1 MSLRSAPSAAVFG
14 ALLLLAGAPA
24 AAQTN
29 LIGYW
34 NPLFHEDVDERIPG
48 PSIGD
53 YLGLP
58 ITRRRAAAR
67 RSLGR
72 LAAVDARAS
81 MQAASVDVRFS
92 RRRRARIWED
102 RDEDTQQLVKIH
114 THIAWQEQHREI
126 WMDGR
131 PHPPEYAQHTW
142 QGFST
147 GSFEGDVL
155 VVKTTHLKAGWM
167 RRNGLPLSDRATM
180 TDRFHR
186 YGDLMTHVM
195 IVEDPVYLT
204 EPLVKTNGFLLQ
216 PAGTMTPYPCDP
228 VDRDRPRSG
237 LRAALLARTESVH
250 RRVRRGARPAARSD
264 ARRRR
269 DGAAGVRGDA
279 AMTAA
284 RTALALALVA
294 STLLAVRVQP
304 RSLLPQRRRR
314 RRSRAKRRRSISRAN
329 GSRSST
335 RTGAGA
341 WSRRRRA
348 TTRACR

>member
-1 MSLRSAPSAAVFG
+1 VNRASRLALRAGRAVTALVG
-14 ALLLLAGAPA
+14 AWLACTGGTTAI
-24 AAQTN
+24 AQTN

-58 ITRRRAAAR
+58 ITDAAR
-67 RSLGR
+67 LRAESWDASL
-72 LAAVDARAS
+72 LS
-81 MQAASVDVRFS
+81 MPEHQCKPHPSTYGFRGVGVL
-92 RRRRARIWED
+92 RIWED

-147 GSFEGDVL
+147 GSWDGDVL

-186 YGDLMTHVM
+186 YGDVMTHVM

-204 EPLVKTNGFLLQ
+204 EPLVKTNGFLLA
-216 PAGTMTPYPCDP
+216 PAGTMTPYPCEP
-228 VDRDRPRSG
+228 VIEVVREPGFVPHYLPGTNPFLREFGEHYG
-237 LRAALLARTESVH
+237 LP
-250 RRVRRGARPAARSD
+250 PAATRG
-264 ARRRR
+264 
-269 DGAAGVRGDA
+269 GAA
-279 AMTAA
+279 
-284 RTALALALVA
+284 TALPEFAE
-294 STLLAVRVQP
+294 TLR
-304 RSLLPQRRRR
+304 
-314 RRSRAKRRRSISRAN
+314 
-329 GSRSST
+329 
-335 RTGAGA
+335 
-341 WSRRRRA
+341 
-348 TTRACR
+348 